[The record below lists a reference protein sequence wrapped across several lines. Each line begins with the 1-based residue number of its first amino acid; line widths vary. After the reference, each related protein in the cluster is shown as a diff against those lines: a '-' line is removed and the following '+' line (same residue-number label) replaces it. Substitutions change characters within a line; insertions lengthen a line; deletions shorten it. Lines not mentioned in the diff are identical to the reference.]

1 MRLSP
6 ETGKK
11 DCQIVDFVDIA
22 GRALGL
28 VSTPTLFGL
37 DPSEIVDGNSHPF
50 LSSQKSLNSGR

>member
-11 DCQIVDFVDIA
+11 DCQIIDFVDIA
-22 GRALGL
+22 GRAPGL

-37 DPSEIVDGNSHPF
+37 DPSEIVDGNIHSF
-50 LSSQKSLNSGR
+50 LLVAEGSDRW